1 MGSPGHGGYEMS
13 DGMDITA
20 RDIALAQR
28 GTNMICRYIS
38 DLYAEGVG
46 ADDQIT
52 VLYGVMEAIVD
63 VLLAADLPKEILVL
77 TVLNMSANYDRE
89 RSKGSSN

>member
-1 MGSPGHGGYEMS
+1 
-13 DGMDITA
+13 
-20 RDIALAQR
+20 
-28 GTNMICRYIS
+28 MICRYIS

-63 VLLAADLPKEILVL
+63 VLLAADLPTEILVL